1 MKHRF
6 AHIAVLPAVSAPVAS
21 VWIPAIRAASVWAAT
36 ILTAM
41 VLTAVT
47 IPTTIGSALAATKQT
62 FLGQHGNWYTY
73 RLKETSGLT
82 CYMISKPVR
91 TRGKFKKRGDVFAFI
106 THRPKEGE
114 RDVVNF
120 QAGYTY
126 KAKSTVTVNIGDKS
140 FPLTTS
146 KDTAWSKKPADDKA
160 MIKVMIKGNTM
171 KAKGFPSRGGQ
182 ITDTYSLRG
191 FTSAYKKITRAC
203 GLKLK

>member
-6 AHIAVLPAVSAPVAS
+6 ALFTYLPVVSAFAVVVLVTVVLPVVG
-21 VWIPAIRAASVWAAT
+21 IPIAIGPAQAAT
-36 ILTAM
+36 D
-41 VLTAVT
+41 
-47 IPTTIGSALAATKQT
+47 QT

-73 RLKETSGLT
+73 HLKEASGLA
-82 CYMISKPVR
+82 CYMVSKPVR

-106 THRPKEGE
+106 THRPKEGK

-126 KAKSTVTVNIGDKS
+126 KAKSTVTVSMGDKS
-140 FPLTTS
+140 FLLITS
-146 KDTAWSKKPADDKA
+146 KDTAWSKKPADDKS
-160 MIKVMIKGNTM
+160 MIKSMIKGNLM
-171 KAKGFPSRGGQ
+171 AAKGSPPRGGQ

-191 FTSAYKKITRAC
+191 FTAAYKKITRAC